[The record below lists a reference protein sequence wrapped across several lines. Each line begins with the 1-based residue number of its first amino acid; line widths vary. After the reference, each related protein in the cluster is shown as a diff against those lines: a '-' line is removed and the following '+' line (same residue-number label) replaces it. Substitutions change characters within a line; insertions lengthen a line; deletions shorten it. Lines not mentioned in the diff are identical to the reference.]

1 MRLGQ
6 TIAAFILMMSIFV
19 GCVAVDP
26 QGRGYS
32 VAVPMSMVNSTLAK
46 EFPVKEK
53 RSLGTIEISNPNV
66 LGQQGK
72 DKLSVGT
79 AFKFSNFLI
88 SDGIGGSL
96 KLSSGVRFDP
106 KTQNLYLANPMVEEI
121 KFQNFSLAKYLTND
135 MRNSLGLIIAE
146 TIAKKPIYNIHKAGV
161 ASGFVKGI
169 DIRNGQI
176 FLTFGL

>member
-1 MRLGQ
+1 MKYIKKIMGALFL
-6 TIAAFILMMSIFV
+6 TALFI

-46 EFPVKEK
+46 QFPVTEK
-53 RSLGTIEISNPNV
+53 RSLGTVEISDANI
-66 LGQQGK
+66 LGEQGK
-72 DKLSVGT
+72 DKLSIGT
-79 AFKFSNFLI
+79 SFKFSNFLI
-88 SDGIGGSL
+88 RDGIGGSL
-96 KLSSGVRFDP
+96 KLASGVRFDP
-106 KTQNLYLANPMVEEI
+106 KSQNLYLDNPMVEDLQ
-121 KFQNFSLAKYLTND
+121 FQNFSLAKYLTPD

-146 TIAKKPIYNIHKAGV
+146 TISKKPIYNLKQAGV
-161 ASGFVKGI
+161 GTAFVKGI